1 MLNANFCAM
10 PNTVPPTSLKDLVNN
25 MQRDEKNG
33 TEKKNRIFNL
43 DFHLKRPSTVTHS
56 NESS

>member
-33 TEKKNRIFNL
+33 TEKKIEFLILIFI
-43 DFHLKRPSTVTHS
+43 
-56 NESS
+56 